1 VRIPVCLSQE
11 IFRQLVLFAIE
22 NRQDGVARLF
32 NLHAQARSSVYGVL
46 LDPYPNNVKWVL
58 FFPSETSFKNLS
70 STRGSLLIALP
81 SAAVDLVPVYPAVL
95 VPKFSANLRTWY
107 INKYRDQFF
116 IDPPNW
122 FHVYVALEAVYH
134 LPLSIWAVGA
144 LLRDDAMVPL
154 HLLVWSIE
162 TAVTTLTCVVEAM
175 SWPGYS
181 RREQSALLQLY
192 LPYLL
197 LGKSK
202 LV

>member
-1 VRIPVCLSQE
+1 M
-11 IFRQLVLFAIE
+11 
-22 NRQDGVARLF
+22 
-32 NLHAQARSSVYGVL
+32 
-46 LDPYPNNVKWVL
+46 
-58 FFPSETSFKNLS
+58 
-70 STRGSLLIALP
+70 GSLLSFGGLFQEHFSTHGSLLTTLP
-81 SAAVDLVPVYPAVL
+81 PTVVDLVPLYPAVL
-95 VPKFSANLRTWY
+95 VPKFSASLRTWY

-116 IDPPNW
+116 ISPPNW
-122 FHVYVALEAVYH
+122 FYVYVALEAVYH

-181 RREQSALLQLY
+181 RKEQSALLQLY

-197 LGKSK
+197 LGKLE